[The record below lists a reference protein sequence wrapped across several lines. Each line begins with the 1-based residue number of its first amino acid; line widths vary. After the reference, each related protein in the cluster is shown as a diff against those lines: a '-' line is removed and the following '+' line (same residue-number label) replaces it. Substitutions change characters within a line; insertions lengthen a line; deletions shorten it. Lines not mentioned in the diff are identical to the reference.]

1 MANGTT
7 YKRGSAFGAL
17 LLIAIGL
24 LFLYANM
31 NPDFSPWSL
40 LARYWPLLIIFW
52 GLSRLVDYFMLRG
65 TDQAATVTRI
75 NAGDIIGLLFILIF
89 GMLFTQI
96 VRRTMGDPS
105 RLPPLRIGGEE
116 LACLFGN
123 KYDFT
128 DELKQPM
135 TPGATLQLDNLR
147 GDVKVS
153 SAAANEL
160 IVTSSK
166 TVCANYE
173 PEARKLADAFKLSTE
188 TTADG
193 LRVHWSKEGDM
204 PGLISGDVQAQV
216 PRRVNLSVDTRR
228 GDVDLKGIEGNVT
241 VKAQH
246 GDATLDDIKGDVVL
260 DIQRADVSISNIT
273 GSVRVESGGGEV
285 EIRNVSGS
293 AALLGNYGGPIRL
306 VAIQGPVRFE
316 SRRTKFTA
324 SKIEGELVTG
334 GGFTVRG
341 VPGDVSL
348 ETKDQD
354 IDLEEVT
361 GEIKIQNR
369 NGPVR
374 VRVPRAPRYP
384 ISIETRSGDI
394 ELTLPASS
402 EFQIYAT
409 ARDGEIESEFEGPE
423 LKVEEEDHK
432 NHAVLKG
439 NYGKGGAA
447 IQLSTTHGV
456 IHLRRSVR

>member
-1 MANGTT
+1 MANGTTT

-65 TDQAATVTRI
+65 TDQAAVVTRI
-75 NAGDIIGLLFILIF
+75 NAGDIIGLLFILMF

-105 RLPPLRIGGEE
+105 TLPPIRIGGEE

-135 TPGATLQLDNLR
+135 TPGATLHLDNLR

-153 SAAANEL
+153 SAPANEL

-166 TVCANYE
+166 TVCGNSE
-173 PEARKLADAFKLSTE
+173 EQARKLADSFKLSTDG
-188 TTADG
+188 TADG
-193 LRVHWSKEGDM
+193 LQIRWTNEGDM
-204 PGLISGDVQAQV
+204 PGFISADMDAKV
-216 PRRVNLSVDTRR
+216 PRRINLSVDTRR

-241 VKAQH
+241 VKAQR

-260 DIQRADVSISNIT
+260 DIRRADVSVSNIT

-285 EIRNVSGS
+285 EIRNVSGG
-293 AALLGNYGGPIRL
+293 AALLGEYGGPIRL
-306 VAIQGPVRFE
+306 AAIQGPVRFE

-324 SKIEGELVTG
+324 SKIEGELTTG
-334 GGFTVRG
+334 GGFNLRG
-341 VPGDVSL
+341 VSGDVSL
-348 ETKDQD
+348 ETKDYEV
-354 IDLEEVT
+354 DLEEVS
-361 GEIKIQNR
+361 GEIKVENR

-374 VRVPRAPRYP
+374 VRLPRAPRYP
-384 ISIETRSGDI
+384 ITIETRSGDI
-394 ELTLPASS
+394 ELTLPAAS
-402 EFQIYAT
+402 EFQISAN

-423 LKVEEEDHK
+423 LKVEEERHND
-432 NHAVLKG
+432 AVLKG
-439 NYGKGGAA
+439 NVGKGGAA

-456 IHLRRSVR
+456 IHLRRGVR